1 MILAL
6 LLACASPVPQAP
18 PAPPPEVTVQVSPDA
33 DLLARL
39 GIPGP
44 GEGRAH
50 RLQHELSF
58 PSPEGA
64 DAAAV
69 ALSAQGLAV
78 SAGAEGE
85 VWLLT
90 AEETVDLTQAEAQ
103 SRRAAME
110 ALAQGYGGLYDGFSA
125 EVMP

>member
-18 PAPPPEVTVQVSPDA
+18 PAPPPEVTVQASPDA

-44 GEGRAH
+44 GDGRPH
-50 RLQHELSF
+50 RLRHELRF

-69 ALSAQGLAV
+69 ALSAQGLSV
-78 SAGAEGE
+78 ESGAEGE
-85 VWLLT
+85 EWLLT
-90 AEETVDLTQAEAQ
+90 AEETVALTIEEAAR
-103 SRRAAME
+103 RRAALE